1 MRRLIEADVLKKHIE
16 EVIKKQNGKNTDLV
30 PVGELMVF
38 IDREPTA
45 YDPDKVLDQL
55 LDASFDIFGCD
66 TGMGGDL
73 VVNMDDAIQ
82 IVKGGGV
89 DAEH

>member
-55 LDASFDIFGCD
+55 LDASFDRFGCD
-66 TGMGGDL
+66 TGIGGDL

>member
-16 EVIKKQNGKNTDLV
+16 EVIKKQNGENTDLV

-45 YDPDKVLDQL
+45 YDPDKVVDQL
-55 LDASFDIFGCD
+55 NYKFRVVRTDE
-66 TGMGGDL
+66 DL
-73 VVNMDDAIQ
+73 EWNRAMDEAITIVN
-82 IVKGGGV
+82 GGGV
-89 DAEH
+89 DGN

>member
-38 IDREPTA
+38 VDREPTA

-55 LDASFDIFGCD
+55 LDASFDRFGCD